1 MEYRK
6 GSHTVYNLEYH
17 FVWVTWY
24 RYHVLTG
31 DIKIR
36 VRELIRQVSQQH
48 DINILKG
55 HVSKDHVHILVS
67 SPPHLSASQMMQKI
81 KGRSSYKIQQ
91 EYPQLRKRYQGQHIQ
106 ARGYFAVTV
115 GLMTDEMVRNYIEGH
130 IEKSPDETFTVCPD

>member
-17 FVWVTWY
+17 FVWVTKY

-31 DIKIR
+31 DIKNR
-36 VRELIRQVSQQH
+36 VRELIRQVCQQH

-67 SPPHLSASQMMQKI
+67 SPPHLSVSQMMQKI

-91 EYPQLRKRYQGQHIQ
+91 EYPQLRKRYWGQHIW

-115 GLMTDEMVRNYIEGH
+115 GQMTDEMVRNYIEGH
-130 IEKSPDETFTVCPD
+130 IEKSPDETFTIGPD

>member
-36 VRELIRQVSQQH
+36 VRELIRQVCQQH

-67 SPPHLSASQMMQKI
+67 SPPHLSVSQMIQKI

-91 EYPQLRKRYQGQHIQ
+91 EYPRLRKRYWGRHIW

-115 GLMTDEMVRNYIEGH
+115 GQMTDEMVRNYIEGH
-130 IEKSPDETFTVCPD
+130 IEKSPDETFTVGHD

>member
-17 FVWVTWY
+17 FVWVTKY

-31 DIKIR
+31 DIKVR
-36 VRELIRQVSQQH
+36 VRELIRQVCQQH

-67 SPPHLSASQMMQKI
+67 SPPHLSVSQMMQKI

-91 EYPQLRKRYQGQHIQ
+91 EYPQLRKRYWGQHIW

-115 GLMTDEMVRNYIEGH
+115 GQMTDEMVRNYIEGH
-130 IEKSPDETFTVCPD
+130 IEKSPDETFTIGPD

>member
-1 MEYRK
+1 MEYRR

-36 VRELIRQVSQQH
+36 VRELIRQVCQQH

-67 SPPHLSASQMMQKI
+67 SPPHLSVSQMMQKI

-91 EYPQLRKRYQGQHIQ
+91 EYPQLRKRYWGQHIW

-115 GLMTDEMVRNYIEGH
+115 GQMTDEMVRNYIEGH
-130 IEKSPDETFTVCPD
+130 IEKSPDKTFTVGPD

>member
-17 FVWVTWY
+17 FVWVTKY

-36 VRELIRQVSQQH
+36 VRELIRQVCQQH
-48 DINILKG
+48 NINILKG

-67 SPPHLSASQMMQKI
+67 APPHLSVSKMMQKI

-91 EYPQLRKRYQGQHIQ
+91 EFPRLRKRYWGRHIW

-115 GLMTDEMVRNYIEGH
+115 GQMTEEMIRNYIEGH
-130 IEKSPDETFTVCPD
+130 IEKSPDETFTIDPD

>member
-17 FVWVTWY
+17 FVWVTKY

-36 VRELIRQVSQQH
+36 VRELIRQVCQQH
-48 DINILKG
+48 NVNILKG

-67 SPPHLSASQMMQKI
+67 APPHLSVSQMMQKI
-81 KGRSSYKIQQ
+81 KGRSSYKIQL
-91 EYPQLRKRYQGQHIQ
+91 EFPRLRKRYWGQHIQ

-115 GLMTDEMVRNYIEGH
+115 GQMTEVMIRNYIEGH

>member
-17 FVWVTWY
+17 FVWVTKY

-31 DIKIR
+31 DIKVR

-67 SPPHLSASQMMQKI
+67 SPPHLSVSQMMQKI

-91 EYPQLRKRYQGQHIQ
+91 EYPQLRKRYWGQHIW

-115 GLMTDEMVRNYIEGH
+115 GQMTDEMVRNYIEGH
-130 IEKSPDETFTVCPD
+130 IEKSPDETFTIGPD

>member
-17 FVWVTWY
+17 FVWVTKY

-36 VRELIRQVSQQH
+36 VRELIRQVCQQH
-48 DINILKG
+48 NLNILKG

-67 SPPHLSASQMMQKI
+67 APPHLSVSQMMQKI

-91 EYPQLRKRYQGQHIQ
+91 EFPRQRKRYWGQHIR

-115 GLMTDEMVRNYIEGH
+115 GQMTEVMIRNYIEGH